1 MTLLKDKHP
10 QKDLFIPDIFDNI
23 GASFKDDM
31 ASMEHPIFTLSKKTD
46 MRFLEYKNG
55 DLTVSI
61 IPSGLG
67 LPTIFDKDVLLYCMS
82 LMMAEINVGR
92 IPPKTLRISCRDFL
106 VSTNRRTDGDD
117 YIRLKQALDRLTG
130 VLIKTNIKTNKR
142 EQTSAFGILESYD
155 IIESSKVKNRMVRL
169 EITVSDW
176 FYNSVIGKEV
186 LTISRDYFL
195 LGKPIER
202 RLYEIA
208 RKHCGSSP
216 QWKIGLD
223 KLMQKTGSSDTLR
236 KFRLRL
242 KEIAQDNHLPDYS
255 FSLDEHDQVTFSQK
269 RQKPQEESFLP
280 FLDRSILGKIK
291 FDTVFKA
298 KEIARKAGLD
308 FEEIIKQWGE
318 FMEKNGTPDNINAA
332 MIGFMKKKAKAL

>member
-1 MTLLKDKHP
+1 MALLKNNHP
-10 QKDLFIPDIFDNI
+10 QQDFFVPDIFDNI

-46 MRFLEYKNG
+46 MRLLEYKNG
-55 DLTVSI
+55 NATI
-61 IPSGLG
+61 TIAPSFYG
-67 LPTIFDKDVLLYCMS
+67 LPTIFDKDILLYCIS
-82 LMMAEINVGR
+82 LMMTEINAGR
-92 IPPKTLRISCRDFL
+92 IPPKTLRVSCHDLL

-117 YIRLKQALDRLTG
+117 YIRLKQGLDRLTG

-142 EQTSAFGILESYD
+142 EQISAFGILESYN
-155 IIESSKVKNRMVRL
+155 IIESSKIKNRMVRL

-186 LTISRDYFL
+186 LTINRDYFL

-223 KLMQKTGSSDTLR
+223 KLIEKTGSTGTR
-236 KFRLRL
+236 RLFKSRL

-308 FEEIIKQWGE
+308 FEEIIKQWGD

-332 MIGFMKKKAKAL
+332 MIGFIKKKAKAL